1 MRDARTVGAG
11 RAGFAGGV
19 LLETER
25 TGNCPLFAKLVK
37 QTLDEHGVQFRFG
50 AEVAAIRVDT
60 GRAAVELVPPGD
72 RRASNAREVDV
83 ISADAIVV
91 AAGAGSLPLLDR
103 LGWRLPLHPVRVH
116 TLTAPVAYEEHAPH
130 LNVIDSIKRISIT
143 RTHQRL
149 RVGGGAVLQSL
160 PETAKPLAE
169 PLSEAA
175 LALLGKAVHDWVPG
189 AARISAA
196 LSWQGTQ
203 LLSPDGLPVVGPTR
217 IRACSSISDMVR
229 PAGARLRVC

>member
-1 MRDARTVGAG
+1 M
-11 RAGFAGGV
+11 
-19 LLETER
+19 
-25 TGNCPLFAKLVK
+25 
-37 QTLDEHGVQFRFG
+37 
-50 AEVAAIRVDT
+50 
-60 GRAAVELVPPGD
+60 
-72 RRASNAREVDV
+72 
-83 ISADAIVV
+83 ISTDAIVV

-175 LALLGKAVHDWVPG
+175 LALLGQAVPRLG
-189 AARISAA
+189 ARRRAHLGRVVVARHAVA
-196 LSWQGTQ
+196 VAG
-203 LLSPDGLPVVGPTR
+203 
-217 IRACSSISDMVR
+217 R
-229 PAGARLRVC
+229 PAGRRSDPHPRVLVNFGHGPAG

>member
-1 MRDARTVGAG
+1 M
-11 RAGFAGGV
+11 

-175 LALLGKAVHDWVPG
+175 LALLGRTVHDC
-189 AARISAA
+189 ARRRAH
-196 LSWQGTQ
+196 LGR
-203 LLSPDGLPVVGPTR
+203 VVVARHAVAVAG
-217 IRACSSISDMVR
+217 R
-229 PAGARLRVC
+229 PAGRRSDPHPRVLVNFGHGPAGWARLRVC

>member
-11 RAGFAGGV
+11 RAWLRRRAA
-19 LLETER
+19 ETER

-143 RTHQRL
+143 RTPAAAAR
-149 RVGGGAVLQSL
+149 RRRRGA
-160 PETAKPLAE
+160 AE
-169 PLSEAA
+169 PARDREAARRAAEAA
-175 LALLGKAVHDWVPG
+175 LALLAGTVHDC
-189 AARISAA
+189 ARRRAH
-196 LSWQGTQ
+196 LGR
-203 LLSPDGLPVVGPTR
+203 VVVARHAVAVAG
-217 IRACSSISDMVR
+217 R
-229 PAGARLRVC
+229 PAGRRSDPHPRVLVNFGHGPAGWGPPAGLLKW

>member
-1 MRDARTVGAG
+1 MRTLDQPYRLLSADECATLEPSVPAG
-11 RAGFAGGV
+11 GFAGGV

-25 TGNCPLFAKLVK
+25 TGNCPLFAKLV

-103 LGWRLPLHPVRVH
+103 LGWRLPAPVRVH
-116 TLTAPVAYEEHAPH
+116 TLTHR
-130 LNVIDSIKRISIT
+130 S
-143 RTHQRL
+143 RTKNTHH
-149 RVGGGAVLQSL
+149 
-160 PETAKPLAE
+160 T
-169 PLSEAA
+169 
-175 LALLGKAVHDWVPG
+175 
-189 AARISAA
+189 
-196 LSWQGTQ
+196 
-203 LLSPDGLPVVGPTR
+203 
-217 IRACSSISDMVR
+217 
-229 PAGARLRVC
+229 